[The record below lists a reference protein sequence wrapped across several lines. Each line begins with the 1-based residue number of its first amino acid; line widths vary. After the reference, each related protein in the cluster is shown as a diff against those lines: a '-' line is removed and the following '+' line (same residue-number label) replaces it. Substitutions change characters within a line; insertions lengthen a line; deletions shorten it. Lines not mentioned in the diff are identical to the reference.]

1 MAYGARLES
10 VLGATPRE
18 FESRILRPET
28 GTGRAHC
35 GHPDCRSQIRSPS
48 GCGSES
54 LSMAAVVDVDDE
66 YGGVRVKSSRQ
77 AVCRVDLKVDPS
89 CTGDLVVPGRDGAFG
104 CALEFA
110 DAAVRRLLVGSCSEV
125 VPQLRAPVAPT
136 RVTSSFPRSA
146 QRLTPASALC
156 SFSLSS
162 SPLTRQF
169 ILHIPARRRRCRG
182 RMAASASVDRRG
194 VCQQENGCYTR
205 SNAARMASWR
215 ASS

>member
-35 GHPDCRSQIRSPS
+35 GHPDCRSQIRSPR

-54 LSMAAVVDVDDE
+54 LSRAAVVDVDDE
-66 YGGVRVKSSRQ
+66 YGGVRVKSSRR

-125 VPQLRAPVAPT
+125 VPQLLGTGRADAGDKFVPSKRAAADA
-136 RVTSSFPRSA
+136 RVGLVLVLVVLGAANQAIYPLHPRA
-146 QRLTPASALC
+146 
-156 SFSLSS
+156 
-162 SPLTRQF
+162 
-169 ILHIPARRRRCRG
+169 
-182 RMAASASVDRRG
+182 
-194 VCQQENGCYTR
+194 
-205 SNAARMASWR
+205 
-215 ASS
+215 